1 MISIMIAPTFLSVQ
15 GHAGYNPGNDIVCA
29 AVSALVQ
36 NFEASAREFTTD
48 KITSSMEDGNA
59 VVAWPR
65 APTKELSLLIDSAC
79 LGLLRIAGSYPE
91 YVKVTCT
98 RVGA

>member
-36 NFEASAREFTTD
+36 TFEAAAKEFTTD
-48 KITSSMEDGNA
+48 RLESSMQDGNA
-59 VVAWPR
+59 VISWPR
-65 APTKELSLLIDSAC
+65 APTKELSLLIDSTC
-79 LGLLRIAGSYPE
+79 LGLLRMAGSYPDNI
-91 YVKVTCT
+91 KVTCT
-98 RVGA
+98 R